1 MYIIKNALKGIT
13 RAKGR
18 SILIGIIVLV
28 ISLSAC
34 ISLSIQSASDQ
45 AAEDAMKNLKITAQI
60 GIDREAMMQGKDSK
74 EDKKEAL
81 EGAQDLTLEELQK
94 YAEAESVSDF
104 YYTASASLNGES
116 IEPVD
121 TTGTSDSDTTQTT
134 SSDGQNQE
142 GMPGQ
147 GGQMGMQQ
155 DDKGGG
161 RMGTQ
166 GDFTITGY
174 SSDSAMKDFVDG
186 SSSITE
192 GKMFAE
198 GTQTIPV

>member
-1 MYIIKNALKGIT
+1 MYIIKNARKGIT

-81 EGAQDLTLEELQK
+81 EGAQDLTLEELQE

-116 IEPVD
+116 MERWIQPELLIQIQLRQLHLTGRTRKECRDRADRWECSRVTRAAAEWEPREILRSQA
-121 TTGTSDSDTTQTT
+121 TAQIL
-134 SSDGQNQE
+134 Q
-142 GMPGQ
+142 
-147 GGQMGMQQ
+147 
-155 DDKGGG
+155 
-161 RMGTQ
+161 
-166 GDFTITGY
+166 
-174 SSDSAMKDFVDG
+174 
-186 SSSITE
+186 
-192 GKMFAE
+192 
-198 GTQTIPV
+198 